1 MRRSAL
7 RLVAVLVLVGSVAV
21 VLFYTGASEAARLEA
36 NRSGLP
42 RAARNGIKH
51 AYAAAEIYAWLRSVG
66 VGPDTATEWI
76 VHLAL
81 INEWV
86 EAWFK
91 WPRDTT
97 AEVYKDL
104 HNGVVGI
111 AALRAN
117 EKCGGSPNKR
127 LRLVGKLASAQT
139 LLWSNSD
146 SRIPPMPVGHDVS
159 TAVAMFKSN
168 RTAIEREASRTLPC
182 EDTAGSSLP
191 PPQSAVIDAIAKRL

>member
-1 MRRSAL
+1 MRRFAL
-7 RLVAVLVLVGSVAV
+7 RPVAVLLLVGSVAV
-21 VLFYTGASEAARLEA
+21 MFFYIAASEAARLES

-42 RAARNGIKH
+42 PAARNGIKH
-51 AYAAAEIYAWLRSVG
+51 AYAAAETFAWLRSIG

-104 HNGVVGI
+104 RNGVLGI

-117 EKCGGSPNKR
+117 EKCAGLGSPDKR
-127 LRLVGKLASAQT
+127 LRLIGKLASART
-139 LLWSNSD
+139 LLWSEAD
-146 SRIPPMPVGHDVS
+146 LRIPPMPVGHDVS
-159 TAVAMFKSN
+159 AAIAMFKSD
-168 RTAIEREASRTLPC
+168 RAAIEHEALSTVRIL
-182 EDTAGSSLP
+182 
-191 PPQSAVIDAIAKRL
+191 AICAP

>member
-1 MRRSAL
+1 MRRFAL
-7 RLVAVLVLVGSVAV
+7 RPVAVLLLVGSVAAI
-21 VLFYTGASEAARLEA
+21 LFYVTASEAARLEA

-42 RAARNGIKH
+42 AAARNGIKH

-66 VGPDTATEWI
+66 VAPDTATEWI

-81 INEWV
+81 VTEWG

-104 HNGVVGI
+104 RNGVLGI

-117 EKCGGSPNKR
+117 EKCAGLGSPDKR
-127 LRLVGKLASAQT
+127 LRLIGKLASAQT
-139 LLWSNSD
+139 LLWSD
-146 SRIPPMPVGHDVS
+146 ADRRIPPMPVGHDV
-159 TAVAMFKSN
+159 TAAVAMFRGD
-168 RTAIEREASRTLPC
+168 RTAIEHEAASTVRDL
-182 EDTAGSSLP
+182 
-191 PPQSAVIDAIAKRL
+191 AICAT

>member
-7 RLVAVLVLVGSVAV
+7 RLVAVLFLVGSVAAI
-21 VLFYTGASEAARLEA
+21 LFYTAASEAARLEA

-42 RAARNGIKH
+42 PAARDGIRH
-51 AYAAAEIYAWLRSVG
+51 AYAAAETYAWLRSAG
-66 VGPDTATEWI
+66 IGRDTATEWI

-91 WPRDTT
+91 WRRDTT

-104 HNGVVGI
+104 RNGVLGI

-117 EKCGGSPNKR
+117 EKCAGLGSPDDR
-127 LRLVGKLASAQT
+127 LRFIGKLASARI
-139 LLWSNSD
+139 LLWSNAD
-146 SRIPPMPVGHDVS
+146 NRIPTMPIGHDVS
-159 TAVAMFKSN
+159 AAVEMFKSD
-168 RTAIEREASRTLPC
+168 RTAIEHDAASTVRDLGICGALTL
-182 EDTAGSSLP
+182 SHHLS
-191 PPQSAVIDAIAKRL
+191 QV